1 MIRIRKQQKP
11 PNVLTTKG
19 KAKRRAMSSAYSRAS
34 ANYDSGK
41 KKFDFDKTIYGHET
55 VKEALIKSQQGKC
68 FLCESKVTHIS
79 YGDVEHFRP
88 KGGFRQSD
96 SDALGKPGYYWLAYE
111 WSNLFFVCQLC
122 NQRFKKNFFPLVDS
136 TKRAKSHHADIT
148 QEEPLF
154 INPCDTHQDPEDLI
168 SFRAEI
174 PYAINNDPK
183 GKATIKYAGLDRVEL
198 NEKRK
203 HYYEQLRLIYALATA
218 NPPQPESND
227 AKDFLSRAVQD
238 SGEYASMAKA
248 AIAAKFSIV

>member
-1 MIRIRKQQKP
+1 
-11 PNVLTTKG
+11 
-19 KAKRRAMSSAYSRAS
+19 MSSAYSRAS
-34 ANYDSGK
+34 SAYKSGK
-41 KKFDFDKTIYGHET
+41 KKFDFDKEIYGHKT
-55 VKEALIKSQQGKC
+55 VKDALKKSQHDKC

-88 KGGFRQSD
+88 KAGYRQND
-96 SDALGKPGYYWLAYE
+96 GDKLGKPGYYWLAYE

-122 NQRFKKNFFPLVDS
+122 NQRFKKNFFPLIDS
-136 TKRAKSHHADIT
+136 TKRVKSHHEDIN

-154 INPCDTHQDPEDLI
+154 INPCDPNQNPEDFI

-174 PYAINNDPK
+174 PYAINNDAK

-203 HYYEQLRLIYALATA
+203 HYYEQLRLIYALAIA

-227 AKDFLSRAVQD
+227 AKDFLNKAIQE

-248 AIAAKFSIV
+248 AIAAKFAIV